1 MTVQRYVTGASMSWR
16 QTPVW
21 ISAGGAW
28 LALHAGYVNAIG
40 YLSTHRAG
48 LTHVT
53 GQITKVGIEL
63 GGGSW
68 HDAFTALLLVSWF
81 FFGAALSGV
90 LIPRTELTEKGPR
103 YAIALLVEAAL
114 LLTATLLL
122 HEGYEWSINLVALGA
137 GMQNA
142 MASSYAGTVVRTTH
156 VTGIVT
162 DLGLMLGH
170 ALRGSRPERLHAMLL
185 LGLLGSFLAGGVLG
199 AVALPLLHEWA
210 LGVPAATL
218 TVSAVGYWLRVA
230 RTEAKAG
237 AP

>member
-1 MTVQRYVTGASMSWR
+1 MSWR
-16 QTPVW
+16 RTPVW
-21 ISAGGAW
+21 ISLGGAW

-53 GQITKVGIEL
+53 GQMTRVGIEL

-68 HDAFTALLLVSWF
+68 RDALSALLLVSWF
-81 FFGAALSGV
+81 FFGAALSGL
-90 LIPRTELTEKGPR
+90 LIPRTELTERGPR

-114 LLTATLLL
+114 LLAATLLL
-122 HEGYEWSINLVALGA
+122 REGFEWGINLVALGA

-170 ALRGSRPERLHAMLL
+170 ALRGSRPERVQVTLLSSL
-185 LGLLGSFLAGGVLG
+185 LGAFLAGAVL
-199 AVALPLLHEWA
+199 ATEALPRLNEWA
-210 LGVPAATL
+210 LLVPAVTL
-218 TVSAVGYWLRVA
+218 TISAIGYWVRVA
-230 RTEAKAG
+230 YDSVKVG
-237 AP
+237 AR